1 MDAAT
6 DSRGMQRVQRGDRA
20 LTLREAE
27 DLYGIPAH
35 RLRQYRS
42 ERVLDFFKLGRAL
55 FVSERSL
62 IDFLERHREPA
73 AASVDVGMAG
83 ITA

>member
-1 MDAAT
+1 MDTAT
-6 DSRGMQRVQRGDRA
+6 QTIGIERVRRGDRA

-42 ERVLDFFKLGRAL
+42 ERALDFFKLGRAL

-62 IDFLERHREPA
+62 IEFLERHREPA
-73 AASVDVGMAG
+73 VV
-83 ITA
+83 